1 MARRA
6 IDYPIT
12 SKTSRAKLEI
22 RDKPYYRQLAPR
34 VTLGYVRRSSGPGSW
49 VRRENLGPGRFL
61 TRVIATAD
69 DLALPDGKHVLSYEQ
84 AVKAAGAPRA
94 KPTER
99 LTVKT
104 ALEAYL
110 TALAAR
116 SKHAKDARQRC
127 EKHIYPT
134 LGSKRVD
141 ALTRTDVETWR
152 NALVVDR
159 DDDPDTKR
167 RSQDSANRLLTI
179 LKAGLNHA
187 FSEETNG
194 IASDKA
200 WRSVKAFRDT
210 TGTREYHFTPE
221 ETIRLIDSARKLDE
235 TGTFANLC
243 EAGFL
248 TGARYGELAAL
259 DVRHFDARQGSLQ
272 VPSGKTG
279 SRIVS
284 LTAESIA
291 FFAPLAMDRPGT
303 EPLLPRWDGER
314 WGKSHQ
320 HRPMKDALKDAKL
333 PLKASFYALRHSH
346 ISRAIEAGMP
356 LTLIAENSG
365 TSVRMIEQTYGKFI
379 KKTRQE
385 LIEKTSP
392 KLRVI
397 DGGNVSKISGRKAR
411 ARG

>member
-1 MARRA
+1 M
-6 IDYPIT
+6 
-12 SKTSRAKLEI
+12 
-22 RDKPYYRQLAPR
+22 
-34 VTLGYVRRSSGPGSW
+34 
-49 VRRENLGPGRFL
+49 
-61 TRVIATAD
+61 
-69 DLALPDGKHVLSYEQ
+69 
-84 AVKAAGAPRA
+84 
-94 KPTER
+94 
-99 LTVKT
+99 
-104 ALEAYL
+104 
-110 TALAAR
+110 
-116 SKHAKDARQRC
+116 
-127 EKHIYPT
+127 

-152 NALVVDR
+152 NGLVVDNEE
-159 DDDPDTKR
+159 DPDAKR
-167 RSQDSANRLLTI
+167 RSQDSASRLLTI

-187 FSEETNG
+187 FAEEANG

-210 TGTREYHFTPE
+210 TGTREYHFTPA
-221 ETIRLIDSARKLDE
+221 ETINLINSARKVDPA
-235 TGTFANLC
+235 FADLC

-259 DVRHFDARQGSLQ
+259 DVRHFDARQGTLQ
-272 VPSGKTG
+272 VPFGKTG
-279 SRIVS
+279 GRIVS
-284 LTAESIA
+284 LTVESVA
-291 FFAPLAMDRPGT
+291 FFAELAKDRPGI

-333 PLKASFYALRHSH
+333 PAKASFYALRHSH
-346 ISRAIEAGMP
+346 ISRAVEAGMP

-392 KLRVI
+392 KLRAI
-397 DGGNVSKISGRKAR
+397 EGGNVSTSSGRKAR
-411 ARG
+411 SRADQ